1 MVSQDMGLFVPI
13 GDLKLFLD
21 NLEISVSFK
30 EDFPFFF
37 FFFHS
42 EENCRVLELEG
53 ASETIS
59 FSPPPL
65 VSS

>member
-37 FFFHS
+37 FHS

-59 FSPPPL
+59 FSPL

>member
-37 FFFHS
+37 FFFFHS

-59 FSPPPL
+59 FSPL

>member
-37 FFFHS
+37 FFHS

-59 FSPPPL
+59 FSPL

>member
-13 GDLKLFLD
+13 GDLKLFRQ
-21 NLEISVSFK
+21 FR
-30 EDFPFFF
+30 DFNVIQRGFS

-59 FSPPPL
+59 FSPL